1 MGRTAGALNKNK
13 NIPPMENKNIIIS
26 QGDSEDIFLS
36 DVLDKHKF
44 WKTRATALKTDGK
57 DASREQEYATAYRLL
72 LNKFST
78 IDKADI
84 E

>member
-1 MGRTAGALNKNK
+1 MGRTAGALNKNINK
-13 NIPPMENKNIIIS
+13 NIPPMENKNIND
-26 QGDSEDIFLS
+26 GDSEDIFLS
-36 DVLDKHKF
+36 DVLEKHKF
-44 WKTRATALKTDGK
+44 WKTRATALKTANK

-78 IDKADI
+78 IDKADP